1 MVVQDRPTGV
11 LSVHRDSPRAWSRG
25 DLMLLEAVAAE
36 TGLAVRLGRL
46 LDENREQLAQ
56 QTALL
61 RAAQV
66 LSGELDLDAVLQ
78 RLLDELAH
86 LPQGDASDCLLFDP
100 ERGALPCPA
109 LQRLPPPL

>member
-78 RLLDELAH
+78 RLGDSLARPPH
-86 LPQGDASDCLLFDP
+86 ADASDLFPLAP
-100 ERGALPCPA
+100 EL
-109 LQRLPPPL
+109 